1 MKMGTVV
8 NFPVR
13 PAAAP
18 LEEIQ
23 SATVHPIV
31 SPESAARP
39 VVAYEPDP
47 AWFHWVLWPAAF
59 GFTVLV
65 CWLWP
70 YGAKS

>member
-1 MKMGTVV
+1 MKMGTIV
-8 NFPVR
+8 NFPSR
-13 PAAAP
+13 PAP

-23 SATVHPIV
+23 TASIQPIMA
-31 SPESAARP
+31 SESEARP

-59 GFTVLV
+59 GFAVLA

-70 YGAKS
+70 QAVKS